1 MGEVN
6 KVLQE
11 IRPHLMHSAQSNSVC
26 VSERVSKCTLYECVC
41 VSVRSSA
48 TFQVIAVFICSQRL
62 NIQNKTTVN
71 ELGEG

>member
-1 MGEVN
+1 
-6 KVLQE
+6 
-11 IRPHLMHSAQSNSVC
+11 MHSAQSNSVC
-26 VSERVSKCTLYECVC
+26 VCEWESEYVYSIWICVC

-71 ELGEG
+71 EQGEG